1 MNDNAS
7 NTNTILIVVVIIILV
22 AVGVWWFVG
31 RGSAAPATNPNAA
44 SPGLNVDVN
53 VPTDGTSNTQP
64 ANTQSG
70 GTSPA
75 PSGGAAY

>member
-7 NTNTILIVVVIIILV
+7 NTNTILIVIVIIILV

-31 RGSAAPATNPNAA
+31 RGSAAPAANPNAA

-53 VPTDGTSNTQP
+53 VPNSQPDNTQP
-64 ANTQSG
+64 G

-75 PSGGAAY
+75 PSGSASGNAGY